1 MKEKINRLRNKDLIS
16 IQDLTVKEI
25 ELILDTAKAFKE
37 ISDRAIKKVPV
48 LRGKTIV
55 NLYYEPSTRT
65 RISFELA
72 AKRLSADLV
81 NVTAKTSSA
90 VKGES
95 LKDTIKTL
103 EAMQASMVIIRHSE
117 PGVPTLIS
125 QWVDF
130 SIINAGDGSHAHPT
144 QALIDMFTV
153 REKRPVFKDLK
164 IVIVGDILHSRVARS
179 NIQGF
184 TKLGAKVVLCG
195 PPTLIPKYVEQLGV
209 LVTYDLEEAIESA
222 DVVMLLRVQFERQK
236 ANYFPSIREYS
247 KYFGL
252 DIDRLNNHRD
262 ILIMHPGPVNR
273 DVEVKSE
280 VAESSSSLINEQVTN
295 GIAIRMAVLYLL
307 AQRSKKV

>member
-1 MKEKINRLRNKDLIS
+1 MEKKINSLRNKDLIS
-16 IQDLTVKEI
+16 IQDLNVEEI
-25 ELILDTAKAFKE
+25 GLILDTAKSFKE
-37 ISDRAIKKVPV
+37 VSDRAIKKVPV
-48 LRGKTIV
+48 LRGKTVV

-72 AKRLSADLV
+72 AKRLSADLI
-81 NVTAKTSSA
+81 NVTAKTSSVA
-90 VKGES
+90 KGES

-103 EAMQASMVIIRHSE
+103 QAMQTSMVIIRHSE

-130 SIINAGDGSHAHPT
+130 PIINAGDGSHAHPT

-153 REKRPVFKDLK
+153 REKKPNFKDLK

-209 LVTYDLEEAIESA
+209 SVTYDLDEAIKDA
-222 DVVMLLRVQFERQK
+222 DVVMLLRIQFERQK

-247 KYFGL
+247 RRFGL
-252 DIDRLNNHRD
+252 NIDKLNGHKN
-262 ILIMHPGPVNR
+262 ILIMHPGPMNR
-273 DVEVKSE
+273 DIEVKSE
-280 VAESSSSLINEQVTN
+280 VAESSFSLINEQVTN
-295 GIAIRMAVLYLL
+295 GIAVRMAVLYLL
-307 AQRSKKV
+307 AQRSKK

>member
-1 MKEKINRLRNKDLIS
+1 MKEKINSLRNKDLIS
-16 IQDLTVKEI
+16 IQDLSVEEI
-25 ELILDTAKAFKE
+25 DLILDTAKSFKE

-72 AKRLSADLV
+72 AKRLSADLI
-81 NVTAKTSSA
+81 NVTAKTSSVA
-90 VKGES
+90 KGES

-103 EAMQASMVIIRHSE
+103 QAMQVSMVIIRHSE
-117 PGVPTLIS
+117 PGVPTLLS
-125 QWVDF
+125 HWVDF
-130 SIINAGDGSHAHPT
+130 PIINAGDGSHAHPT

-153 REKRPVFKDLK
+153 RERKPNFKDLK

-179 NIQGF
+179 NIEGF

-209 LVTYDLEEAIESA
+209 LVTYSLDEAIKDA

-247 KYFGL
+247 KRFGL
-252 DIDRLNNHRD
+252 NIDKLNSHKN
-262 ILIMHPGPVNR
+262 ILVMHPGPMNR

-295 GIAIRMAVLYLL
+295 GVAVRMAVLYLL
-307 AQRSKKV
+307 VQRSKK